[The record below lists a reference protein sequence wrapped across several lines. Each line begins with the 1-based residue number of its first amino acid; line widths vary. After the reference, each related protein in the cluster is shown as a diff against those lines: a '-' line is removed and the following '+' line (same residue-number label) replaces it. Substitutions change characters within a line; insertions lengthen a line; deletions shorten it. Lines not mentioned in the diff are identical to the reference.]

1 MIRGRG
7 FPTEIYN
14 RIDTNINFLNNDDK
28 DEGGRNSNRN
38 INSVMMT
45 RMMTMWWWLGQR
57 GKEYQQK
64 YIIELKSNRNL
75 LIDKEEPPFGVW

>member
-45 RMMTMWWWLGQR
+45 RMMTM
-57 GKEYQQK
+57 
-64 YIIELKSNRNL
+64 
-75 LIDKEEPPFGVW
+75 

>member
-7 FPTEIYN
+7 IPTEIYN
-14 RIDTNINFLNNDDK
+14 IIDTNINFLNNDDK

-45 RMMTMWWWLGQR
+45 RMMTM
-57 GKEYQQK
+57 
-64 YIIELKSNRNL
+64 
-75 LIDKEEPPFGVW
+75 

>member
-7 FPTEIYN
+7 IPTEIYN

-38 INSVMMT
+38 INSMMMT
-45 RMMTMWWWLGQR
+45 RMMVIRTKRKGIST
-57 GKEYQQK
+57 KIY
-64 YIIELKSNRNL
+64 NR
-75 LIDKEEPPFGVW
+75 IKIK